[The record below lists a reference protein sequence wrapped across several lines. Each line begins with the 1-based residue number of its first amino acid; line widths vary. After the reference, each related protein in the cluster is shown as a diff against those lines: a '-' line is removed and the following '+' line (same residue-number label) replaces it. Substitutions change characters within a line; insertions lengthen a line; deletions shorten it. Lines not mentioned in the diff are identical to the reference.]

1 MDIKRY
7 GVDGGVGTGG
17 QHLPFARAVEAN
29 GWLYVSGQVPMA
41 NGELI
46 PGNITTQSRQAIQN
60 LLSILEEAGYGPK
73 HVVRCGVWLEDS
85 RDFAS
90 FNASLRNTSATIHRL
105 ALASSPTWL
114 SIAKWRSTASLTKL
128 RTARIKRPAPEA
140 DAMRQCGQWPL
151 PGRRSASDPAALRH
165 GPLPEH
171 SATAPRPA
179 RTRPQHEWPYPD

>member
-85 RDFAS
+85 RDFAA
-90 FNASLRNTSATIHRL
+90 FNAVFKEYFGNY
-105 ALASSPTWL
+105 P
-114 SIAKWRSTASLTKL
+114 
-128 RTARIKRPAPEA
+128 
-140 DAMRQCGQWPL
+140 
-151 PGRRSASDPAALRH
+151 
-165 GPLPEH
+165 
-171 SATAPRPA
+171 PA
-179 RTRPQHEWPYPD
+179 RACVVSNMVVDCKVEIDCVAYKAQDGTN